1 VATLFHK
8 MANPKIIPKK
18 SSVAGKI
25 PETTDLA
32 LGEVCINHTDRR
44 LYTRN
49 PATGEVYRL
58 AGAKDAPDRIWMF
71 DLDGDTTYLGYLLYS
86 AFPNN
91 SGSVFDATAWEI
103 ARTIFN
109 SAGTTSQE
117 ASATGAWSSKQ
128 SLTYS

>member
-1 VATLFHK
+1 

-49 PATGEVYRL
+49 PATGEVYKL
-58 AGAKDAPDRIWMF
+58 AGAKEAPDRIWMF
-71 DLDGDTTYLGYLLYS
+71 DLIGDTTYLGYLLYS
-86 AFPNN
+86 AFPN

-103 ARTIFN
+103 VRTIFN
-109 SAGTTSQE
+109 SAGTTSEE
-117 ASATGAWSSKQ
+117 ASATGSWSNKTQIS
-128 SLTYS
+128 YN

>member
-1 VATLFHK
+1 

-49 PATGEVYRL
+49 PATGEVYKL
-58 AGAKDAPDRIWMF
+58 AGAKEAPDRIWMF
-71 DLDGDTTYLGYLLYS
+71 DLIGDTTYLGYLLYS
-86 AFPNN
+86 AFPN

-103 ARTIFN
+103 VRTIFN
-109 SAGTTSQE
+109 SAGTTSEE
-117 ASATGAWSSKQ
+117 ASATGSWSNKTQIS
-128 SLTYS
+128 YS